1 MVQSSSSSK
10 MFGMDFM
17 NGVMP
22 FDFSSIIEAHRK
34 SFETISEI
42 QQMAVENLQAIGQH
56 QASMISQ
63 MVEDNTTIAQ
73 QLMSEG
79 TPEEKMARQTELVKK
94 SVAHSIE
101 SWSELTDLV
110 SASGK
115 SAAELMGKRVTS
127 SLTDIKS
134 SVEKKSSKAA

>member
-17 NGVMP
+17 KGMMP

-34 SFETISEI
+34 GFETISEI
-42 QQMAVENLQAIGQH
+42 QQMAVENMQAIGQH

-73 QLMSEG
+73 QLMAEG
-79 TPEEKMARQTELVKK
+79 TPEEKMARQADLVKK